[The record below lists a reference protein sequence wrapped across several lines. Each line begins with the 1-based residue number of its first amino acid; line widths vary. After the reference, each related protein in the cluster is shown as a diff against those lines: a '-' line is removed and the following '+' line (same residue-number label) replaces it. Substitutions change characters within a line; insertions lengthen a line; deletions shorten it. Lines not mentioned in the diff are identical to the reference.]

1 MTNNMTTLYGIKN
14 CDTIKKARAWLSAN
28 NIDYTFHDYRQDGL
42 DSKWLEQAEQTLGW
56 ELMLNKRG
64 TTFRQL
70 SEEQK
75 ETVDKTEALALML
88 EHPAMIKR
96 PILIHDEQYYA
107 GFKAQ
112 QYIEVFS

>member
-1 MTNNMTTLYGIKN
+1 MTILYGIKN

-28 NIDYTFHDYRQDGL
+28 NIDYIFHDYRQNGL
-42 DSKWLEQAEQTLGW
+42 DTQWLEQAELALGW

-75 ETVDKTEALALML
+75 QGLDKSSALALML
-88 EHPAMIKR
+88 EYPAMIKR
-96 PILIHDEQYYA
+96 PILIHNENYFIDFKAEQYA
-107 GFKAQ
+107 
-112 QYIEVFS
+112 EVFL

>member
-1 MTNNMTTLYGIKN
+1 MTDTITTLYGIKN

-42 DSKWLEQAEQTLGW
+42 ESKWLEQAEQTLGW

-75 ETVDKTEALALML
+75 QGVDQIEALSLML

-96 PILIHDEQYYA
+96 PILIMGEQYHI

-112 QYIEVFS
+112 QYAEIFS

>member
-1 MTNNMTTLYGIKN
+1 MTTLYGIKN

-28 NIDYTFHDYRQDGL
+28 NIDYNFHDYRQDGL
-42 DSKWLEQAEQTLGW
+42 DIKWLEQTEQILGW

-75 ETVDKTEALALML
+75 QGLDKTAALALML

-96 PILIHDEQYYA
+96 PILIHNDKYFI
-107 GFKAQ
+107 GFKAD
-112 QYIEVFS
+112 QYTEVFL

>member
-1 MTNNMTTLYGIKN
+1 MTTLYGIKN

-28 NIDYTFHDYRQDGL
+28 NIDYNFHDYRQDGL
-42 DSKWLEQAEQTLGW
+42 DTQWLEQAEQTLGW

-75 ETVDKTEALALML
+75 KGVDKTAALVLML

-96 PILIHDEQYYA
+96 PILIHNDTYFI
-107 GFKAQ
+107 GFKAE
-112 QYIEVFS
+112 QYTEVFS

>member
-1 MTNNMTTLYGIKN
+1 MTTLYGIKN

-42 DSKWLEQAEQTLGW
+42 ESKWLEQTEQTLGW

-75 ETVDKTEALALML
+75 QGLNKTSALALML
-88 EHPAMIKR
+88 ESPAMIKR
-96 PILIHDEQYYA
+96 PILMHNDNYFI
-107 GFKAQ
+107 GFKAD
-112 QYIEVFS
+112 QYTEIFL

>member
-1 MTNNMTTLYGIKN
+1 MTTLYGIKN

-42 DSKWLEQAEQTLGW
+42 DSNWLAQTEQALGW

-75 ETVDKTEALALML
+75 QGVDKTTALTLML
-88 EHPAMIKR
+88 EYPAMIKR
-96 PILIHDEQYYA
+96 PILMHNDKVII
-107 GFKAQ
+107 GFKAD
-112 QYIEVFS
+112 QYVEVFA